1 MPAVIQPG
9 GSRTESRF
17 AKAARFDEP
26 DDVMPMSG
34 PLRQQF
40 EHAVVIDRFA
50 DQRPAD
56 QSRKVIIADADRV
69 RVAVGALHRLGGGPD
84 PDTRH
89 RAQGRGDG
97 GAAASGMHRSLESV
111 GNPGCGND
119 RCGPT
124 RVDAGQ
130 MSFPGRYPAPL
141 PGRRA
146 HP

>member
-40 EHAVVIDRFA
+40 EHAVIIDRFT

-89 RAQGRGDG
+89 RAQLRTDHPVLNGTEFHR
-97 GAAASGMHRSLESV
+97 AARLALHGIVIDFAQARRDRAELREFFVPASLQV
-111 GNPGCGND
+111 
-119 RCGPT
+119 
-124 RVDAGQ
+124 
-130 MSFPGRYPAPL
+130 PAT
-141 PGRRA
+141 GS
-146 HP
+146 